1 MRLLLLFVP
10 LFFLLAGEAE
20 KEQFIKVIMQKQNPY
35 VFDKKERLEL
45 KKAQLEAKTKENIA
59 SMEYKK
65 AVDVEK
71 IKQKTVAIQKE
82 KEIEKAKVESAPEA
96 KKAEAQSKMV
106 WYLFILGIGLLLF
119 LFFAFRR
126 YQAYKERIELEK
138 LRLQEEI
145 HEKEMMLKQKELQAQ
160 VASKLIEAVAKGD
173 LTKEQEEKLLQI
185 ANGSTSLLENK
196 KS

>member
-10 LFFLLAGEAE
+10 LFFLWAGEAE

-82 KEIEKAKVESAPEA
+82 KEIEKAKVVSAPEA
-96 KKAEAQSKMV
+96 KKAETQSKMV

-160 VASKLIEAVAKGD
+160 VASKLIEAVAKGN
-173 LTKEQEEKLLQI
+173 LTQEQEEKLLQI
-185 ANGSTSLLENK
+185 ANGSANLLENK